1 MGSFE
6 IEWKRSAIKE
16 LRKLPAEPR
25 HRVVEAVESL
35 AGDPRPHGSRKMV
48 GSENNWRLRIGD
60 YRVVY
65 SVFDALLVIEVV
77 RVGHR
82 KDVYR
87 DLG

>member
-35 AGDPRPHGSRKMV
+35 AGDPRPHGSREMV
-48 GSENNWRLRIGD
+48 GSENN
-60 YRVVY
+60 
-65 SVFDALLVIEVV
+65 
-77 RVGHR
+77 
-82 KDVYR
+82 
-87 DLG
+87 